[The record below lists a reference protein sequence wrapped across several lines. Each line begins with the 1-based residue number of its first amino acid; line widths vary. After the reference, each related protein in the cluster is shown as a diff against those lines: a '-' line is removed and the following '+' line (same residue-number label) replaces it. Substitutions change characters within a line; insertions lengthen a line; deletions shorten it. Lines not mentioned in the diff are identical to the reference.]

1 MSNSDDE
8 SRGGRDERAAARG
21 AERTA
26 PREARRAVVAAHGE
40 LAAGLVSAVAQITG
54 RDAAL
59 VALSNRGLP
68 GSSLEGLLRAE
79 VEGGARV
86 IFTDLPGGSWT
97 LAARRVMR
105 GRDDLLLVTGVNL
118 AALLDFVMQPDATP
132 EGAARAA
139 EKGKSAIAVTGAAR
153 GH

>member
-1 MSNSDDE
+1 MSSSD
-8 SRGGRDERAAARG
+8 G
-21 AERTA
+21 
-26 PREARRAVVAAHGE
+26 RRAIVAAHGE
-40 LAAGLVSAVAQITG
+40 LASGLVSAVAQITG

-68 GSSLEGLLRAE
+68 ATSLEELLRAE
-79 VEGGARV
+79 VDGGARV

-105 GRDDLLLVTGVNL
+105 GRDDLVLVTGVNL
-118 AALLDFVMQPDATP
+118 AALLDFVMQTDAIPHP
-132 EGAARAA
+132 EAADHAA
-139 EKGKSAIAVTGAAR
+139 EKARASIVVTRAAR